1 MLLLKPRP
9 KPRNGPFGRA
19 PINTVHFQVKKN
31 LLNQKQGETTQSEM
45 PSYSIYEDLNVVS
58 SCMQGGDTIDPSSCM
73 DCNADDELIH
83 NIHHHHHHESFYN
96 IQKTTF
102 SSSTAGS
109 KMIMPTTANNLS
121 YSSSKSYHLLNT
133 TTSTT
138 TSHTKQ
144 ATTLGFIDLNV
155 HSSLLSF
162 GDNKENIDPMTG
174 RVYPVLQPL
183 SMKSKSSNNPHLQ
196 RNPLKDITQQVLGV
210 NRKQSN
216 TFSTPTSSEKNSAN
230 RKLPGSR
237 SSGNPLSP
245 SALYLR

>member
-1 MLLLKPRP
+1 
-9 KPRNGPFGRA
+9 
-19 PINTVHFQVKKN
+19 
-31 LLNQKQGETTQSEM
+31 M
-45 PSYSIYEDLNVVS
+45 PSYSIYEDLNDGASNVA
-58 SCMQGGDTIDPSSCM
+58 TLDPSSCVHHM
-73 DCNADDELIH
+73 DCNVDDEPVH
-83 NIHHHHHHESFYN
+83 PESYRHFH
-96 IQKTTF
+96 QKTILYGSSSRF
-102 SSSTAGS
+102 SSSSASGNN
-109 KMIMPTTANNLS
+109 KMMPTNIS
-121 YSSSKSYHLLNT
+121 VSSKSHHLLN
-133 TTSTT
+133 

-144 ATTLGFIDLNV
+144 EATFGFIDLNV

-183 SMKSKSSNNPHLQ
+183 HSVKSKSSNNPHLQ

-216 TFSTPTSSEKNSAN
+216 NALSTPTSSEKNSTN
-230 RKLPGSR
+230 RKLSGAR